1 MNVIAWILIG
11 IWCAVGIYDVYLLLI
26 GSPTISKQ
34 AEKYCSRLVDVVI
47 VVVILGITWAF
58 AGPKGFAFA
67 LSFTMLGH
75 MLLGHETYK
84 K

>member
-1 MNVIAWILIG
+1 MMIIAWILIG
-11 IWCAVGIYDVYLLLI
+11 IWCAVGIYDVYLLAI

-34 AEKYCSRLVDVVI
+34 AEKYCSRFVDICI
-47 VVVILGITWAF
+47 VVAILGITWGI
-58 AGPKGFAFA
+58 AGPEVFAFA
-67 LSFTMLGH
+67 LSYTMLGH